1 MRFLSFYILTTVIC
15 IITCF
20 VVSKSLSNRLKR
32 EFPAIVSKVKTKY
45 SFSEK
50 ISSSL
55 CLFVPV
61 INIVFSLIFIFC
73 QEQLYK
79 KMLENLKDKVIK
91 KVGEKPDT
99 FDWTLEEL
107 EAYLEKEE
115 GKCN

>member
-1 MRFLSFYILTTVIC
+1 MRFLLFYILTTVIC
-15 IITCF
+15 IITTL
-20 VVSKSLSNRLKR
+20 VVSKALSNRLKR
-32 EFPAIVSKVKTKY
+32 EFPAIVSKIEIKS

-50 ISSSL
+50 ISSFL
-55 CLFVPV
+55 CLCVPV
-61 INIVFSLIFIFC
+61 INIVFILIFIFC

-79 KMLENLKDKVIK
+79 KLLEKLKDKVVK

-115 GKCN
+115 EK